1 MEINIEGFGTF
12 IYCGSSKSV
21 HRFETNGIL
30 IFERIAIRNLDG
42 ELTEESAKASLE
54 SYLNKFGKGLVRK

>member
-1 MEINIEGFGTF
+1 MEINIDGFGTF
-12 IYCGSSKSV
+12 TYCGSSKNV